1 MVGNI
6 RRIALWAAP
15 SLLVAVLFYWP
26 ISQIVGL
33 GLAGDWLPIL
43 LSPTVLSVVWFTV
56 WQAAISTLLCLLL
69 GLPLAFVL
77 YRRTFFGAK
86 ALRSFLVIPFVLP
99 SIVIAIALSD
109 FRELSNNA
117 ILVILIAHLILNLS
131 LVVRV
136 VGSSWATLETQTE
149 EAAMLDGASSLK
161 IFIRITLPALRS
173 SIAAAASL
181 VFLFC
186 ATSFAIVLVLGAGQ
200 VQSIET
206 LSYVALTQFLDL
218 PTAAA
223 LSIVQTII
231 TTLAY
236 FASRRSS
243 GMASSDNFDSED
255 FANDETVI
263 ALKKSELPILVISLA
278 NILLFFVIP
287 IGSVVIRAFVH
298 AGDFGIE
305 NFVNLSTRGAREL
318 LDIDIIAAIGNS
330 LRNAAI
336 AALLAFVIGS
346 LVAWLLNRR
355 NSRLAGLAFLLPL
368 GVSPVVLG
376 FGYLVSFGSGPLPL
390 RSSWI
395 VVPLVQALIA
405 TPLVIRMVSSALT
418 GLGREPQEA
427 AANAGASRWQTF
439 WLVEAPLIR
448 GTLVTA
454 WGFALLA
461 SIGEFGSAALLAY
474 GDQATLPVVLAR
486 LISRPG
492 EQNYGMAMA
501 ASALLIA
508 LVFLLIGSSEL
519 VRSRRQRS
527 QDVR

>member
-1 MVGNI
+1 MVSSI
-6 RRIALWAAP
+6 RRLALWAVP
-15 SLLVAVLFYWP
+15 SLFVAVLFYLP
-26 ISQIVGL
+26 ISQIVAL

-43 LSPTVLSVVWFTV
+43 LSPTVISVVWFTA
-56 WQAAISTLLCLLL
+56 WQATVSTLLCLLF
-69 GLPLAFVL
+69 GLPIAFTL
-77 YRRTFFGAK
+77 YRRRFFGAM
-86 ALRSFLVIPFVLP
+86 ALRSLLVIPFVLP
-99 SIVIAIALSD
+99 SIVIAIALSG
-109 FRELSNNA
+109 FRDLADNA
-117 ILVILIAHLILNLS
+117 ILVILLAHLILNLS

-136 VGSSWATLETQTE
+136 VGSAWATLDTQTE

-161 IFIRITLPALRS
+161 IFLTITLPSLRS
-173 SIAAAASL
+173 SIAASASL

-231 TTLAY
+231 TALAY
-236 FASRRSS
+236 FTSRRSG
-243 GMASSDNFDSED
+243 GMRVSDNLGSEE
-255 FANDETVI
+255 FANEEAVAAI
-263 ALKKSELPILVISLA
+263 KKSERPILVISLTS
-278 NILLFFVIP
+278 IFVFFVIP

-298 AGDFGIE
+298 AGEFGVE
-305 NFVNLSTRGAREL
+305 NFVNLSTRGARDL

-336 AALLAFVIGS
+336 AASLAFVIGS
-346 LVAWLLNRR
+346 LVAWLLTRHR
-355 NSRLAGLAFLLPL
+355 SRFAELVFLLPL

-376 FGYLVSFGSGPLPL
+376 FGYLVAFGSGPLPL
-390 RSSWI
+390 RSSWL

-405 TPLVIRMVSSALT
+405 TPLVIRMVRSSVA
-418 GLGREPQEA
+418 GLGSEPREA
-427 AANAGASRWQTF
+427 AANAGADTWQTF

-454 WGFALLA
+454 FGFALLS

-501 ASALLIA
+501 SSALLIA
-508 LVFLLIGSSEL
+508 LVFALIGSSEL
-519 VRSRRQRS
+519 IRSRRQRS
-527 QDVR
+527 

>member
-1 MVGNI
+1 MVSSI

-15 SLLVAVLFYWP
+15 SLFVAVLFYWP

-33 GLAGDWLPIL
+33 GLAGDWLPVL
-43 LSPTVLSVVWFTV
+43 LQPSVLGVVWFTI
-56 WQAAISTLLCLLL
+56 WQAAVSTLLCLLL
-69 GLPLAFVL
+69 GMPIAFVL
-77 YRRTFFGAK
+77 YRRKFFGAK
-86 ALRSFLVIPFVLP
+86 TLRGFLVIPFVLP
-99 SIVIAIALSD
+99 SIVIAISLAG

-136 VGSSWATLETQTE
+136 VGSNWSSLDVETEQ
-149 EAAMLDGASSLK
+149 AAMLDGASSLK
-161 IFIRITLPALRS
+161 IFFTITLPALRS
-173 SIAAAASL
+173 SIAAATSL

-186 ATSFAIVLVLGAGQ
+186 ATSFAIVLVLGGGQ

-218 PTAAA
+218 QTAAA

-236 FASRRSS
+236 FTSRRSA
-243 GMASSDNFDSED
+243 GMRVGDNFVSED
-255 FANDETVI
+255 FANEQSVST
-263 ALKKSELPILVISLA
+263 LKKSERPILVISLA
-278 NILLFFVIP
+278 SILLFFVIP
-287 IGSVVIRAFVH
+287 IGSVVVRAFVH
-298 AGDFGIE
+298 AGEFGLE
-305 NFVNLSTRGAREL
+305 NFVNLTTRGARDL
-318 LDIDIIAAIGNS
+318 LDIDITAAIGNS

-336 AALLAFVIGS
+336 AAALAFAIGS
-346 LVAWLLNRR
+346 LVASL
-355 NSRLAGLAFLLPL
+355 LAGRRSRFAELAFLLPL

-376 FGYLVSFGSGPLPL
+376 FGYLISFGDGPLPL
-390 RSSWI
+390 RSSWL

-405 TPLVIRMVSSALT
+405 TPLVIRMVRAALT
-418 GLGREPQEA
+418 GLGREPREA
-427 AANAGASRWQTF
+427 AANAGAGTWQTF

-454 WGFALLA
+454 FGFALLA
-461 SIGEFGSAALLAY
+461 SVGEFGSAALLAY

-508 LVFLLIGSSEL
+508 LVFVLIGSSEL

-527 QDVR
+527 SVVH